1 MLNYHRVQE
10 LVREYQAKWEII
22 NAGVPEVMV
31 AQQKTVSNVGA
42 LIDAQIDLNYDL
54 AADLIR
60 KLNEEYTKGTSM
72 GMQSTPKQSMSSAKR
87 EWLRKKAAAQGRS
100 FGFSSK

>member
-22 NAGVPEVMV
+22 NAGIPEVMV
-31 AQQKTVSNVGA
+31 ANQPTVSNVGA
-42 LIDAQIDLNYDL
+42 LIDAQIDLNCDL

-60 KLNEEYTKGTSM
+60 KLNEE
-72 GMQSTPKQSMSSAKR
+72 
-87 EWLRKKAAAQGRS
+87 
-100 FGFSSK
+100 